1 VPTLFSKVM
10 EQALYR
16 LPILGRAGKTARLE
30 RLLDAGAWTEAALT
44 LIELELPAWSL
55 KRLVREDGQWFC
67 SLSRQLN
74 LPAALDD
81 TADARHDSL
90 PLAVLLAF
98 LQAQRMAEAVP
109 ATPST
114 TPHIRPAPEGTIC
127 CDNFA

>member
-1 VPTLFSKVM
+1 MLFDAVHRESGDRLDEELRQAPLFVPPLSSKVM
-10 EQALYR
+10 AL
-16 LPILGRAGKTARLE
+16 K
-30 RLLDAGAWTEAALT
+30 
-44 LIELELPAWSL
+44 
-55 KRLVREDGQWFC
+55 
-67 SLSRQLN
+67 

-109 ATPST
+109 AAPST
-114 TPHIRPAPEGTIC
+114 TPHIRPPPESTIC